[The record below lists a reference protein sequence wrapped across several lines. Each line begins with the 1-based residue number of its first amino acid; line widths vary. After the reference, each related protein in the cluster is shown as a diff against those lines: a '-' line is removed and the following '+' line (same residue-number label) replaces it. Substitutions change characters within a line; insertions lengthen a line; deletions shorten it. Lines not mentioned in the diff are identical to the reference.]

1 MLTTLLMKCFRNK
14 NRPKLCYLKL
24 NHLMLKP
31 FKKNSKQKEQS
42 ETHGTVITIETVKVN
57 QKRLIELSKS
67 YRRDAEKPN
76 HLVTLFLFIAF
87 SQPVIDDSFIDNT

>member
-1 MLTTLLMKCFRNK
+1 MLPQT
-14 NRPKLCYLKL
+14 
-24 NHLMLKP
+24 KP
-31 FKKNSKQKEQS
+31 SDVKTIQKEQS
-42 ETHGTVITIETVKVN
+42 ETHGAVITIETVKVN

-67 YRRDAEKPN
+67 YQPDAEKPN